1 MLQKGRDRM
10 MISIP
15 IFILAIIIGIIC
27 LWVGFRIKG
36 NQAVFGRVLSTNR
49 QTWARF
55 WLTAGWVIIIIAGC
69 YLPVSYTHLT
79 LPTNSLV

>member
-49 QTWARF
+49 QTWERF
-55 WLTAGWVIIIIAGC
+55 W
-69 YLPVSYTHLT
+69 
-79 LPTNSLV
+79 

>member
-15 IFILAIIIGIIC
+15 IFILVIIIGIIC

-69 YLPVSYTHLT
+69 YLLFMIILHFYLKM
-79 LPTNSLV
+79 

>member
-36 NQAVFGRVLSTNR
+36 NQAVFSRVLSTNR

-55 WLTAGWVIIIIAGC
+55 WLTAGWVIIITAVC
-69 YLPVSYTHLT
+69 YILFMIILHFYLSM
-79 LPTNSLV
+79 

>member
-15 IFILAIIIGIIC
+15 IFILAIIIGIIF

-36 NQAVFGRVLSTNR
+36 NQSVFGRVLSTNR

-55 WLTAGWVIIIIAGC
+55 WLTAGWVIIITAVC
-69 YLPVSYTHLT
+69 YILFMIILHFYLSM
-79 LPTNSLV
+79 

>member
-15 IFILAIIIGIIC
+15 IFILAIIIGIIF

-55 WLTAGWVIIIIAGC
+55 WLTAG
-69 YLPVSYTHLT
+69 
-79 LPTNSLV
+79 